1 MSYTSFSSLARS
13 SFTKSGK
20 WATGIGAIGGFTA
33 DVLNPLGPFA
43 GYLALVALAVAA
55 LLALATL
62 FRLLAADRGV
72 PAIVFALIT
81 CVVTGGIYSLQKSQ
95 DAENGI
101 IAKLVPAVSQMQES
115 LGLIAAKV
123 DKIDKTVSENLAVTK
138 QVQETAEAVQKQG
151 EETQK
156 QTAEVK
162 QTTEEIKKQTED
174 VKQQGAETQKQTAE
188 VKQQTEVIQQ
198 QTEEVKKQ
206 TTEIAAAVEEIAA
219 GFKTL
224 GSQGGV
230 IANPERPDQF
240 YHNAR
245 IHELGGDVL
254 NARQAYVGFARF
266 NVDAVD
272 AYARFATLL
281 KVSEGRAGARE
292 VLGAMRETNK
302 TKSLELVWTQLLDE
316 SQRTA
321 ALEKFAKANPDFG
334 PAQFA
339 LSEEFSEDRLG
350 ERSLSQKRAEKTALD
365 AFLAAEK
372 SGGLVKYFV
381 DQTAL
386 AEWAGRAQ
394 TRLTAL
400 GDLDAFAAPTISP
413 MRAGAGWQVTVSLPE
428 PATALSWRMKNVGQF
443 VDTGTVDYT
452 DPRTGKKMVN
462 PSFQLPGD
470 ASAGEVELKYVDLRG
485 QENGPFTV
493 AFNPDAALIAS
504 QKMMVEQTWTSWI
517 AFDASGFRGNL
528 YFTQLATFSCGIK
541 DVKYGFNGA
550 APTETLKLPPCDPA
564 KPFEMPYDF
573 QPYFKVG
580 EDVKSMTVEVTYA
593 DGTTSGV
600 KDFRRQ

>member
-1 MSYTSFSSLARS
+1 MSYTSFSSLARLS
-13 SFTKSGK
+13 LAKSGK
-20 WATGIGAIGGFTA
+20 WISSLAFVGGITA

-43 GYLALVALAVAA
+43 GYIALASLVVAA

-62 FRLLAADRGV
+62 FKLLAADRAV
-72 PAIVFALIT
+72 PAIVFALIS
-81 CVVTGGIYSLQKSQ
+81 CVVTGGIYSLQQSR
-95 DAENGI
+95 DAENGL
-101 IAKLVPAVSQMQES
+101 IAQLIPAVNRMQES

-123 DKIDKTVSENLAVTK
+123 DKIDKTVSENLEVTK
-138 QVQETAEAVQKQG
+138 KVQETAEAVQKQG

-156 QTAEVK
+156 QT
-162 QTTEEIKKQTED
+162 EEIK
-174 VKQQGAETQKQTAE
+174 
-188 VKQQTEVIQQ
+188 Q

-254 NARQAYVGFARF
+254 NARQAYLGFAKF

-292 VLGAMRETNK
+292 VLGALRETNK
-302 TKSLELVWTQLLDE
+302 TKSLELVWTQLLDD

-321 ALEKFAKANPDFG
+321 AVEKFATANPDFG
-334 PAQFA
+334 PASYA
-339 LSEEFSEDRLG
+339 LADEYSEDRLG
-350 ERSLSQKRAEKTALD
+350 ARTLSEKRAEKAALD
-365 AFLAAEK
+365 AFMAAEK

-381 DQTAL
+381 DQAVLSDWT
-386 AEWAGRAQ
+386 GRAQ

-400 GDLDAFAAPTISP
+400 GNLDALAAPSINP
-413 MRAGAGWQVTVSLPE
+413 MRAGTGWQVTISLPE
-428 PATALSWRMKNVGQF
+428 PATAIYWRMKDVGQF
-443 VDTGTVDYT
+443 VDTGKLAFNDQQ
-452 DPRTGKKMVN
+452 TGQPMVN

-470 ASAGEVELKYVDLRG
+470 AAAGEVEVKYVDLRG
-485 QENGPFTV
+485 RENGPFAI
-493 AFNPDAALIAS
+493 AFDPNASLIAS
-504 QKMMVEQTWTSWI
+504 QKMMIEQTWTGWI

-528 YFTQLATFSCGIK
+528 YFTALTTFSCGIK
-541 DVKYGFNGA
+541 EVKYSFNGA
-550 APTETLKLPPCDPA
+550 PLDKVLELPKCNPA
-564 KPFEMPYDF
+564 EPFSLPADF
-573 QPYFKVG
+573 QPYMKVG
-580 EDVKSMTVEVTYA
+580 DDVKSMSVEVTYA
-593 DGTTSGV
+593 DGTKSGV
-600 KDFRRQ
+600 KDFKRP